1 MVYKVTSAHE
11 EGGERVYSVNTECF
25 LGDDDGT
32 VRALRLHEVEM
43 VDGRFQKVEGSDQEI
58 ECQLVLLAMGFL
70 GPEPEGLLE
79 GLGVELD
86 ARTHVARDADFQTS
100 VPGVFVAGDMGRGQR
115 SEGHTSEPQATNVNP

>member
-1 MVYKVTSAHE
+1 
-11 EGGERVYSVNTECF
+11 
-25 LGDDDGT
+25 
-32 VRALRLHEVEM
+32 M

-86 ARTHVARDADFQTS
+86 ARPNVARDADFQTS
-100 VPGVFVAGDMGRGQR
+100 VPGVSVAGDIGRGQ
-115 SEGHTSEPQATNVNP
+115 SLILWALAEGRPPAAAPHRPPPAAPPPPPT